1 MIKKIVQKMDL
12 LAQKDPLEGTRTN
25 NTFCLDISYDIMV
38 P

>member
-1 MIKKIVQKMDL
+1 MMCKSTYLYDEIWANID
-12 LAQKDPLEGTRTN
+12 EN